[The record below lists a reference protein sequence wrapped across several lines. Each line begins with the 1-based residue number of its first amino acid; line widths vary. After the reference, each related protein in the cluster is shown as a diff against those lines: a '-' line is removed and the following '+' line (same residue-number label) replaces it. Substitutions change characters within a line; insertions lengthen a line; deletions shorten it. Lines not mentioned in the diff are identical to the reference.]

1 MQTYSALQLTQTRSL
16 AITGALRHAIS
27 LLQLSNLEL
36 SAHLDALAETNS
48 SLVLRPSPMQVL
60 AWLAERGAVRAPPT
74 GGMAHGPANAIE
86 RAEQPPSGLFGHVMA
101 QVPLLVRAATDR
113 HIAESFVAGLDANG
127 WLSCSVADVARD
139 CGCTLAR
146 AEAVLHALQQAEPA
160 GLFSRD
166 LAECLRLQAIDIGVL
181 DPVFDRLLDNLAFL
195 AEGDLAAV
203 ATKIGCDADQV
214 ALMLRSIRR
223 MNPKPGAAFDDD
235 FAPITEPDII
245 VRHNAGRWTVEL
257 NRSTLPVIEV
267 APREGATDDLRD
279 ARWLVRAVSR
289 RNATTLRIARALVA
303 HQTAFVEHGIA
314 HLRPLTLADL
324 SAQTEL
330 HISTI
335 SRVTSGM
342 MVAIPRTTLP
352 LRDFFAKAMGAAEG
366 PTTAAIRQEIARL
379 VAKENTDAPLTDLEI
394 QTFFAKMGVTLARR
408 TVAKYRQSLR
418 IAASTARRRRGRL
431 DGAIAEKEAR
441 V

>member
-48 SLVLRPSPMQVL
+48 SLVLRPSPAQVL
-60 AWLAERGAVRAPPT
+60 AWLAERGAVRAPPI
-74 GGMAHGPANAIE
+74 GGMTHGPADAID
-86 RAEQPPSGLFGHVMA
+86 RAEQLSSGLFGHVMA

-113 HIAESFVAGLDANG
+113 HIAESFVAALDSNG
-127 WLSCSVADVARD
+127 WLGSSVADVARD

-146 AEAVLHALQQAEPA
+146 AEAVLHALQNAEPA

-166 LAECLRLQAIDIGVL
+166 LAECLRIQAFDLGVL
-181 DPVFDRLLDNLAFL
+181 DPVFDRLLDNLPLL
-195 AEGDLAAV
+195 AEGDLTIVAA
-203 ATKIGCDADQV
+203 KIGCDADKV

-223 MNPKPGAAFDDD
+223 MNPKPGAAFDDN
-235 FAPITEPDII
+235 FVPITEPDII
-245 VRHNAGRWTVEL
+245 VRHESGRWTVEL
-257 NRSTLPVIEV
+257 NRSTLPVVEV
-267 APREGATDDLRD
+267 AQASTTSDDLRD

-303 HQTAFVEHGIA
+303 HQTAFVVHGVA
-314 HLRPLTLADL
+314 HLRPLTLVEL

-342 MVAIPRTTLP
+342 MVALPRTTLP

-379 VAKENTDAPLTDLEI
+379 VTKENRDAPLTDLEV
-394 QTFFAKMGVTLARR
+394 QALFAKKGVTLARR

-418 IAASTARRRRGRL
+418 IPASTARRHKWML
-431 DGAIAEKEAR
+431 DGATAGRSSR